1 MTRLILDY
9 YRRWGLVFSLGVALQ
24 LMQGWWIKAD
34 SRTPIEFTASM
45 IPICLGLIPLFD
57 LYRGVVRVVG
67 TLPLPLAKLGRG
79 WWLVNVLIPAIIL
92 AALLFLGAG
101 AAVFCYPD
109 KAFPLNR
116 LLMASLVTVL
126 WLGTIFAFVFP
137 AIFPVTGKF
146 RNRWRGIL
154 AVLVGTILTVFFV
167 LWAIFGFVLSPGAA
181 NNPITLA
188 IFLAGGISLTF
199 AGWFRAG
206 RFDPAGV
213 RVQFGRLN
221 PELSEKFYAYKAG
234 AASSRPTPLSTAP
247 HQPPEGHGGILFL
260 LRTTFI
266 RGILVCFAGAIGGL
280 IVVWV
285 ESRFPALV
293 RLPMPGQGP
302 FVINLRELREGFK
315 INEPTITV
323 LLIFILFPL
332 QRSLMQLRFMRTLPI
347 STAKL
352 AVVIIASVILPVIAV
367 SMLMAGV
374 AGLSFGTPAALT
386 ILKSCILILAP
397 MALCIF
403 YTVWRGGGIEAYVL
417 FLLAIMAWVVAVLA
431 WQNITFPLAGGVAV
445 AGVMLAWV
453 LTYYALLRSSRAY
466 RVQTNPSDSFPWSAG
481 R

>member
-24 LMQGWWIKAD
+24 LMQGWWITAD
-34 SRTPIEFTASM
+34 PGTPFEFTASM
-45 IPICLGLIPLFD
+45 IPICVGLIPLFD
-57 LYRGVVRVVG
+57 LSRGVVRVVG

-79 WWLVNVLIPAIIL
+79 CWLANVLIPAIIL
-92 AALLFLGAG
+92 AVLLFLGAG
-101 AAVFCYPD
+101 AAAFCYPD

-116 LLMASLVTVL
+116 LLMASLVTAL
-126 WLGTIFAFVFP
+126 WLGALFSLVFP
-137 AIFPVTGKF
+137 ATFPTTGKF
-146 RNRWRGIL
+146 RNRLRGIFTG
-154 AVLVGTILTVFFV
+154 LVVTILTVF
-167 LWAIFGFVLSPGAA
+167 LIFWMILGFVLSPGSA
-181 NNPITLA
+181 NNPTKLA
-188 IFLAGGISLTF
+188 IFLAGGAWLTCV
-199 AGWFRAG
+199 GWLRAG
-206 RFDPAGV
+206 RFDPA
-213 RVQFGRLN
+213 RAPFGA
-221 PELSEKFYAYKAG
+221 PKTELAATYYEYKAR
-234 AASSRPTPLSTAP
+234 AASSRLTPLSTAP

-266 RGILVCFAGAIGGL
+266 RGLLVCFAGAIGGL
-280 IVVWV
+280 LVVWV

-293 RLPMPGQGP
+293 RLPMPGQGV
-302 FVINLRELREGFK
+302 FVINLREGFK
-315 INEPTITV
+315 INDPTITV

-332 QRSLMQLRFMRTLPI
+332 QRSLMQLRFLRTLPI

-352 AVVIIASVILPVIAV
+352 AAVIIALVILPVIAV
-367 SMLMAGV
+367 SMLMAGI

-403 YTVWRGGGIEAYVL
+403 FTVWRGGGIEAYVL
-417 FLLAIMAWVVAVLA
+417 FLLAIMAWVVALSA

-445 AGVMLAWV
+445 VGVMLAWV

-466 RVQTNPSDSFPWSAG
+466 RVQTDRLAGFPWSAG